1 MALLKYSANNVTT
14 QINVSGFREILSNS
28 TFKLFV
34 DESQRIA
41 QVRGNRSGITISQ
54 GESFVSSE
62 FIIPSEY
69 RPPNSSMVPATRNV
83 PITHFVYNTTGQ
95 NGLFNQGTAQTNYNL
110 NMIHE
115 WHY

>member
-41 QVRGNRSGITISQ
+41 QVRGNRSGITVTQ
-54 GESFVSSE
+54 GESFVSSD
-62 FIIPSEY
+62 FIIPTEY
-69 RPPNSSMVPATRNV
+69 RPKNTCMAQASRNMQ
-83 PITHFVYNTTGQ
+83 IIHFVYNTTGQ
-95 NGLFNQGTAQTNYNL
+95 NGLFNQGTSQTNYTL
-110 NMIHE
+110 NMINE